1 MARSL
6 RIGYGRVSTTD
17 QRLDVQQAQ
26 LDACCDRVYVE
37 QRSGTSLKRP
47 QLQEILRWIGAGDV
61 LVVCKLDRLA
71 RSITDLYWI
80 MGQLRERGATLE
92 VLDHPLDLETM
103 GGKITFTILGL
114 CAELET
120 SLRKE
125 RQMAGIAAAQARGVH
140 FGRAKQLTPDQV
152 TELCQLKAAG
162 VAVPELV
169 KRYGMTRTSIYRYL
183 AQPQPQTEAAGCAEP
198 GVGYGVDAAAD

>member
-6 RIGYGRVSTTD
+6 RIGYGRTSTTD

-26 LDACCDRVYVE
+26 LEACCDKVYLE
-37 QRSGTSLKRP
+37 QRTGTNLKRP

-80 MGQLRERGATLE
+80 LGQLRARGATLD

-103 GGKITFTILGL
+103 GGKIAFTILGL
-114 CAELET
+114 CAELEM

-140 FGRAKQLTPDQV
+140 FGRGKRLTPSQAAA
-152 TELCQLKAAG
+152 LRQLKATG
-162 VAVPELV
+162 VSVPELV
-169 KRYGMTRTSIYRYL
+169 QRYGMSRTSIYRYL
-183 AQPQPQTEAAGCAEP
+183 ARPLSQAEAA
-198 GVGYGVDAAAD
+198 D

>member
-1 MARSL
+1 MARTL

-26 LDACCDRVYVE
+26 LDACCDRVYLE
-37 QRSGTSLKRP
+37 KKTGTSLARP

-125 RQMAGIAAAQARGVH
+125 RQMAGIQAAQARGVH
-140 FGRAKQLTPDQV
+140 FGRAKRLTPPQV
-152 TELCQLKAAG
+152 AELRQLKASG
-162 VAVPELV
+162 VPMPELV
-169 KRYGMTRTSIYRYL
+169 QRYGMTHTSIYRYL
-183 AQPQPQTEAAGCAEP
+183 AAPHGQAEAA
-198 GVGYGVDAAAD
+198 D